1 MQLIQAFQTF
11 AGSDVKYQSP
21 GAPRVHIF
29 AAKNAVEKWIFS
41 VQANRLNMNA
51 IGG

>member
-1 MQLIQAFQTF
+1 MQLIQLFQSS
-11 AGSDVKYQSP
+11 AGNDVKYQSS

-29 AAKNAVEKWIFS
+29 AAKNAVEKRIFS
-41 VQANRLNMNA
+41 VQANRLDMNA